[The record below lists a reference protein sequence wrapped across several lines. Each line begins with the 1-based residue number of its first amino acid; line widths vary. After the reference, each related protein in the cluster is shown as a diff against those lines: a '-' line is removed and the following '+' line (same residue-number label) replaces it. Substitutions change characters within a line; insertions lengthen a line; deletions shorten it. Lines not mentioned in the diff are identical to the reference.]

1 MREHVDLISTLPDDI
16 LCRIISL
23 LPSKDGI
30 RTTILSSR
38 WKNLMD
44 FVPILDIAC
53 HGPAFGYVD
62 TLNRLL
68 PSTTSSADLKTI
80 QKLRL
85 HIRDCHWCILPIY
98 VNGWVRSAI
107 NHKVVDLDVRL
118 PYFSS
123 NTIANH
129 KGLALRVVA
138 SDSLQTLKVR
148 GGLGLHMPYT
158 AGCFKNLKTLKLW
171 VTNPDKEILAKLFC
185 SLPQLETLLVDAY
198 FSRIWPRYMNICINI
213 IAPTLKWLS
222 LCNKQDDYDSVDF
235 KVLIDTPML
244 EYIYLG
250 DDYTAAYSVTSL
262 PCLVEAIM
270 DVGMA
275 YYTAYHTV
283 DENRSARPIEIIRGL
298 SDAKYLSVM
307 PGASAVSEHYSWSPT
322 TI

>member
-44 FVPILDIAC
+44 FVPILDLAL
-53 HGPAFGYVD
+53 HGPASGYLN

-68 PSTTSSADLKTI
+68 PSTTSSANLKTI

-85 HIRDCHWCILPIY
+85 QISDCHWCILPIY
-98 VNGWVRSAI
+98 VNGWVCSAI

-123 NTIANH
+123 NLIANP

-138 SDSLQTLKVR
+138 SDSLQTLKIR
-148 GGLGLHMPYT
+148 GGLSLHMPYT

-171 VTNPDKEILAKLFC
+171 ISNPDKEILAKLFC
-185 SLPQLETLLVDAY
+185 SLPQLETLLVDAC
-198 FSRIWPRYMNICINI
+198 FSGIWPRDMNICINI

-222 LCNKQDDYDSVDF
+222 LCNKQDEYDSVDF
-235 KVLIDTPML
+235 RVLIDTPML

-250 DDYTAAYSVTSL
+250 DHYLAAYSITSL
-262 PCLVEAIM
+262 PCLAEATM

-275 YYTAYHTV
+275 YYMTYYPFDV
-283 DENRSARPIEIIRGL
+283 NRPARAIEIIRGL
-298 SDAKYLSVM
+298 SNAKYLSVM
-307 PGASAVSEHYSWSPT
+307 SGASAVS
-322 TI
+322 